1 MICHFRRDGSIVYSN
16 AAYASNVGGTVAE
29 VQKRSFWDFLEA
41 EDGEAIKA
49 IVGRLTSD
57 AREASV
63 ECRLQ
68 TPAGSRW
75 VLWKIYA
82 LKFDEAGAWL
92 EAEATGIDISAR
104 LKIEEDLRLSNAKL
118 REAEAT
124 LRQQAALL
132 DKAHEGMIVRDL
144 DHKIQ
149 FWNKGAERIFGW
161 TREEAMG
168 RVKHELLYDDA
179 SAFHQANQHVFAL
192 GEWNGIVEQTRKDGR
207 RIKVQANWTLIRD
220 GDGAPQSVFCIVSD
234 VTDRL
239 SLEEQL
245 KQSQRLEAIGQLTGG
260 VAHDF
265 NNLLTVVLGNSEALV
280 ERLSDQPKL
289 RHLAQISLTVA
300 ERGAEL
306 THRLLAFSRRQALE
320 PKSVDANDLLEGM
333 EPLLKR
339 TLAEDIEIAFVPGA
353 DLWPAV
359 IDPSQLEAAVLNLC
373 INARDAMPSG
383 GRLMVETQNTHLD
396 SDYAG
401 QNAEVVAGDYVM
413 VAVSDTGAGIP
424 PENLARV
431 FDPFFTTKEV
441 GKGTGLGLSMV
452 YGFVKQSRG
461 HVKVYSEVGVGT
473 VVKLYLPRSD
483 SAPAS
488 VQKHETALADL
499 TGAEKVL
506 LVEDDDL
513 VRAHAES
520 VLSALGY
527 RVTVASNG
535 PAALEVLK
543 GDDTFDLLFT
553 DVVMPGGMTGRM
565 LADAAIALKPKL
577 RVLYTSG
584 YTQNS
589 VVHDGRVDEDV
600 LLLSK
605 PYSRLDLAQKVR
617 AALDSPDKS

>member
-1 MICHFRRDGSIVYSN
+1 MRW
-16 AAYASNVGGTVAE
+16 VGGDL
-29 VQKRSFWDFLEA
+29 QGKSFWEFIDQ
-41 EDGEAIKA
+41 EDRHTIKSA
-49 IVGRLTSD
+49 FSGLSSA

-63 ECRLQ
+63 ESRLQ
-68 TPAGSRW
+68 TTVGPRW
-75 VLWKIYA
+75 ILWKAYA
-82 LKFDEAGAWL
+82 LKFDKAGRWL
-92 EAEATGIDISAR
+92 EAEATGIDISER
-104 LKIEEDLRLSNAKL
+104 LKIEEDLRLSNARL

-124 LRQQAALL
+124 LQQQAALL

-144 DHKIQ
+144 DHRIQ

-161 TREEAMG
+161 TRDEAIG
-168 RVKHELLYDDA
+168 RAKHELLYDDP
-179 SAFHQANQHVFAL
+179 SVFHHANQHVFEL
-192 GEWNGIVEQTRKDGR
+192 GEWNGIVEQTRKDGE

-220 GDGAPQSVFCIVSD
+220 SDGAPQSVFCIVSD

-280 ERLSDQPKL
+280 ERLSDQPAL
-289 RHLAQISLTVA
+289 RHLAQITLTVA

-320 PKSVDANDLLEGM
+320 PKSVDANDLLSGM
-333 EPLLKR
+333 APLLQR
-339 TLAEDIEIAFVPGA
+339 TLPEDIDIAFVPGA
-353 DLWPAV
+353 ELWPAV

-373 INARDAMPSG
+373 INARDAMPRG
-383 GRLMVETQNTHLD
+383 GRLFVETENVHLD
-396 SDYAG
+396 GEYAG
-401 QNAEVVAGDYVM
+401 QNADVAAGDYVM
-413 VAVSDTGAGIP
+413 VAVSDNGVGIP
-424 PENLARV
+424 SANLARV

-483 SAPAS
+483 SPPGP
-488 VQKHETALADL
+488 VEKHERALADL
-499 TGAEKVL
+499 AGTEKIL

-520 VLSALGY
+520 VLAALGY

-535 PAALEVLK
+535 NAALEVMK
-543 GDDTFDLLFT
+543 GDRTFDLLFT

-565 LADAAIALKPKL
+565 LADQAIILAPGI

-589 VVHDGRVDEDV
+589 VVHDGRVDEGV

-617 AALDSPDKS
+617 AALDPAIK

>member
-1 MICHFRRDGSIVYSN
+1 MRSSHLSARL
-16 AAYASNVGGTVAE
+16 AAALRSRPHLAADVRKG
-29 VQKRSFWDFLEA
+29 SFWNYIDP
-41 EDGEAIKA
+41 EDVDTIKSA
-49 IVGRLTSD
+49 FSRL
-57 AREASV
+57 ARDASV

-68 TPAGSRW
+68 TTSGSRW
-75 VLWKIYA
+75 ILWKAYA
-82 LKFDEAGAWL
+82 LTFDEEGRWL
-92 EAEATGIDISAR
+92 EAEATGIDISER

-124 LRQQAALL
+124 LQQQAALL

-144 DHKIQ
+144 DHRIQ

-161 TREEAMG
+161 TREEAIG
-168 RVKHELLYDDA
+168 RPKHELLYDDPA
-179 SAFHQANQHVFAL
+179 IFHHANQHAFEL

-207 RIKVQANWTLIRD
+207 RIKVQANWTLICD
-220 GDGAPQSVFCIVSD
+220 SNGAPQSVFCIVSD

-289 RHLAQISLTVA
+289 RHLAQITLSVA

-320 PKSVDANDLLEGM
+320 PKSVDANDLLAGM
-333 EPLLKR
+333 APLLKR
-339 TLAEDIEIAFVPGA
+339 TLPEDIDISFVAGP

-373 INARDAMPSG
+373 INARDAMPGG
-383 GRLMVETQNTHLD
+383 GRVVVETDNVHLD
-396 SDYAG
+396 GDYAG
-401 QNAEVVAGDYVM
+401 QNAEVTAGEYVM
-413 VAVSDTGAGIP
+413 VAVSDTGTGIS
-424 PENLARV
+424 PENLSRV
-431 FDPFFTTKEV
+431 FDPFFTTKEI

-461 HVKVYSEVGVGT
+461 HVKVYSEVDFGT
-473 VVKLYLPRSD
+473 VVKLYLPRSS
-483 SAPAS
+483 SAPAIIE
-488 VQKHETALADL
+488 KHQAALADL
-499 TGAEKVL
+499 AGTDKIL

-535 PAALEVLK
+535 PAALEVLQR
-543 GDDTFDLLFT
+543 DNTFDLLFT

-565 LADAAIALKPKL
+565 LADRAIVLKPGL

-589 VVHDGRVDEDV
+589 VVHDGRLDEGV

-617 AALDSPDKS
+617 AALDSPIK

>member
-1 MICHFRRDGSIVYSN
+1 MLCHFRSDGSIIYGN
-16 AAYASNVGGTVAE
+16 DAYASTIGQTVADLTA
-29 VQKRSFWDFLEA
+29 KSFWEFVHP
-41 EDGEAIKA
+41 EDRHAIKA
-49 IVGRLTSD
+49 LFSPLSRN
-57 AREASV
+57 AREASA

-68 TPAGSRW
+68 TAAGSRW
-75 VLWKIYA
+75 ILWKAYA
-82 LKFDEAGAWL
+82 LKFDKAGRWL
-92 EAEATGIDISAR
+92 EAEATGIDISER
-104 LKIEEDLRLSNAKL
+104 LRIEEDLRLSNAKL

-124 LRQQAALL
+124 LRQQATLL

-144 DHKIQ
+144 HHQIQ

-161 TREEAMG
+161 TREEAIG
-168 RVKHELLYDDA
+168 QAKHELLYDDP
-179 SAFHQANQHVFAL
+179 SVFHHANQHVFEL

-220 GDGAPQSVFCIVSD
+220 SDGAPQCVFCIVSD

-289 RHLAQISLTVA
+289 RHLAQITLTVA

-306 THRLLAFSRRQALE
+306 THRLLAFSRKQALV
-320 PKSVDANDLLEGM
+320 PKSVDANDLLAGM
-333 EPLLKR
+333 VPLLKR
-339 TLAEDIEIAFVPGA
+339 TLTEDIEISFMPGA

-373 INARDAMPSG
+373 INARDAMSG
-383 GRLMVETQNTHLD
+383 GGLLVIETANVQLD
-396 SDYAG
+396 SGYAD

-413 VAVSDTGAGIP
+413 VAVTDTGFGIP
-424 PENLARV
+424 FENLARV
-431 FDPFFTTKEV
+431 FDPFFTTKEI

-483 SAPAS
+483 SAPS
-488 VQKHETALADL
+488 SIQKHEVALADL
-499 TGAEKVL
+499 AGTEKIL

-513 VRAHAES
+513 VRTHAEC

-527 RVTVASNG
+527 RVTIACNG

-543 GDDTFDLLFT
+543 GDNNFDLLFT

-565 LADAAIALKPKL
+565 LADQAIILNPTI
-577 RVLYTSG
+577 RILYTSG

-589 VVHDGRVDEDV
+589 VVHDGRLDEGV

-617 AALDSPDKS
+617 AALALPIK

>member
-1 MICHFRRDGSIVYSN
+1 MICHFRSDGSIVYSN
-16 AAYASNVGGTVAE
+16 AAYANTVGRTVAKL
-29 VQKRSFWDFLEA
+29 QKENFWDFLDP
-41 EDGEAIKA
+41 EDRNTTIN
-49 IVGRLTSD
+49 VFQRLSLDT
-57 AREASV
+57 REASV

-68 TPAGSRW
+68 TKAGSRW
-75 VLWKIYA
+75 ILWKAYA
-82 LKFDEAGAWL
+82 LKFDEAGRWL
-92 EAEATGIDISAR
+92 EAEATGIDISER
-104 LKIEEDLRLSNAKL
+104 LRIEEDLRRSNAKL

-124 LRQQAALL
+124 LRQQATLL

-144 DHKIQ
+144 NHQIQ

-161 TREEAMG
+161 TREEAIG
-168 RVKHELLYDDA
+168 RAKHELLYEDP
-179 SAFHQANQHVFAL
+179 SVFHHANQHVFEL
-192 GEWNGIVEQTRKDGR
+192 GEWNGIVEQTRKDGQ

-220 GDGAPQSVFCIVSD
+220 GDGTPQSVFCIVSD

-289 RHLAQISLTVA
+289 RHLAQITLTVA

-306 THRLLAFSRRQALE
+306 THRLLAFSRKQALE
-320 PKSVDANDLLEGM
+320 PKSVDTNDLLAGM
-333 EPLLKR
+333 VPLLKR
-339 TLAEDIEIAFVPGA
+339 TLAEDIEIAFMPGA
-353 DLWPAV
+353 ELWPAV

-373 INARDAMPSG
+373 INARDAMSGG
-383 GRLMVETQNTHLD
+383 GRLVIETANAQLD
-396 SDYAG
+396 GDYAG

-413 VAVSDTGAGIP
+413 VAVSDTGVGIP
-424 PENLARV
+424 LENLARV
-431 FDPFFTTKEV
+431 FDPFFTTKEI

-461 HVKVYSEVGVGT
+461 HVKVYSEIGVGT

-488 VQKHETALADL
+488 IQKHETALADL
-499 TGAEKVL
+499 AGTEKIL

-527 RVTVASNG
+527 RVTVSSNG

-565 LADAAIALKPKL
+565 LADQAIALKPGL

-589 VVHDGRVDEDV
+589 VVHDGRVDEGV

-605 PYSRLDLAQKVR
+605 PYSRLDLAQKIR
-617 AALDSPDKS
+617 AALDIGVG

>member
-1 MICHFRRDGSIVYSN
+1 MICHFRSDGSIVFSN
-16 AAYASNVGGTVAE
+16 AGYASTVGRTVLE
-29 VQKRSFWDFLEA
+29 LQKENFWEFIHS
-41 EDGEAIKA
+41 EDQQAIKA
-49 IVGRLTSD
+49 TFAHLSNEAPE
-57 AREASV
+57 ARI

-68 TPAGSRW
+68 TNEGSRW
-75 VLWKIYA
+75 ILWKAYA
-82 LKFDEAGAWL
+82 LKFDQAGRWL
-92 EAEATGIDISAR
+92 EAEATGIDISER
-104 LKIEEDLRLSNAKL
+104 LTIEEDLRLSNAKL
-118 REAEAT
+118 REVEAT

-144 DHKIQ
+144 SHRIQ

-161 TREEAMG
+161 TREEALG
-168 RVKHELLYDDA
+168 RAKHELLYDDP
-179 SAFHQANQHVFAL
+179 SAFHQANQHVFEL
-192 GEWNGIVEQTRKDGR
+192 GEWNGIVEQTRKDGQ

-220 GDGAPQSVFCIVSD
+220 IDGAPQSVFCIVSD

-289 RHLAQISLTVA
+289 RHLAQITLTVA

-320 PKSVDANDLLEGM
+320 PKSVDTNDLLGGM
-333 EPLLKR
+333 VPLLTR
-339 TLAEDIEIAFVPGA
+339 TLTEDIEIAFAPSA
-353 DLWPAV
+353 ELWPAV

-373 INARDAMPSG
+373 INARDAMSGG
-383 GRLMVETQNTHLD
+383 GRLVIETANVRLD
-396 SDYAG
+396 GDYAG
-401 QNAEVVAGDYVM
+401 QNADVVAGDYVM
-413 VAVSDTGAGIP
+413 VAVSDTGVGIAP
-424 PENLARV
+424 AHLSRV
-431 FDPFFTTKEV
+431 FDPFFTTKEI

-483 SAPAS
+483 SAPRPIE
-488 VQKHETALADL
+488 KHEAALADL
-499 TGAEKVL
+499 AGTEKIL

-520 VLSALGY
+520 VLSNLGY

-535 PAALEVLK
+535 PSALEVLK
-543 GDDTFDLLFT
+543 GDNTFDLLFT

-565 LADAAIALKPKL
+565 LADHALALKPGL

-584 YTQNS
+584 YTQNA

-617 AALDSPDKS
+617 AALGGPVR